1 MILFQNG
8 LITLDYNPATDLL
21 HVEWP
26 QFQEYAVSEAR
37 HALQVMVETI
47 RNYDIKKLFLDTRQV
62 QVDVSDAEY
71 MAVLRE
77 FGADL
82 ANTRLSKVS
91 RMVATDHNRER
102 NVQSVKEQLQLSF
115 PLMDFTDQDSALEWL
130 LAE

>member
-8 LITLDYNPATDLL
+8 LITLNYDPATDLM

-71 MAVLRE
+71 MAVLTD

-91 RMVATDHNRER
+91 RMVATDQNRER
-102 NVQSVKEQLQLSF
+102 NVQSVKEQVQLPF
-115 PLMDFTDQDSALEWL
+115 PLMDFTDQEAAMEWL
-130 LAE
+130 LA